1 MKKIKPKL
9 QLKKDTIRVLRHNEL
24 TNIVGGT
31 CLEPTRVGP
40 QCAAVVHDDLE
51 K

>member
-9 QLKKDTIRVLRHNEL
+9 QLKKDTIRVLHHSEL
-24 TNIVGGT
+24 ININGGT
-31 CLEPTRVGP
+31 CLEPTRVGT
-40 QCAAVVHDDLE
+40 QCVAVAYDDLE